1 MDSSGGTGAKDR
13 KQVQNASNKISCV
26 VHRVLLPLLSAD
38 IPQLVSF
45 RAVSRFLHG
54 LGMGFTLF
62 LHCCLA

>member
-45 RAVSRFLHG
+45 RAVSRFLQR
-54 LGMGFTLF
+54 LGMRFIF
-62 LHCCLA
+62 LPIAA